1 MIHLKKTDKKG
12 TMDLEE
18 LKAYRRKRFE
28 EFNTKKNSAV
38 SQLESAVESYR
49 KHIGAG
55 KDVVKLER
63 NDEMS
68 FCITVTVDDFIW
80 SEDISLKFGG
90 DKEKNS
96 VYAVFDGLTEVIL
109 SQDDDEE
116 FGKEINDRIVQAI
129 DKAVS
134 KYNKKL
140 TVF

>member
-1 MIHLKKTDKKG
+1 MIRLKKIDKKG

-18 LKAYRRKRFE
+18 LKAYRKKRFE
-28 EFNTKKNSAV
+28 EFTAKKDNAV
-38 SQLESAVESYR
+38 SQLERAVASYR

-55 KDVVKLER
+55 EDIVKLER

-68 FCITVTVDDFIW
+68 FCLTVTVDDFVW

-90 DKEKNS
+90 DKGKNS
-96 VYAVFDGLTEVIL
+96 VYAVFDGLTEVNL
-109 SQDDDEE
+109 FQGDDEE

-129 DKAVS
+129 DKEVS